1 VKFPAGR
8 GGTTATALDVL
19 EANAAGASEVTA
31 RTRHQV
37 AIRLL
42 PFLFVLY
49 VVNYLDRTNIAYAA
63 LGMSRDLGFNDSVF
77 GLGAGILFIS
87 YVTLQIPATL
97 LVEHWSARGVIGG
110 SLIACG
116 AVTASIGLVHTS
128 GQLYLARF
136 LLGAAEAGYF
146 PGVVVYL
153 THWFIRDDRAK
164 AGSNFMAAI
173 PVSFAVGSP
182 LSGWILG
189 HHWLHIAGWRWVFVL
204 EGLPAVLLG
213 LAALFYIT
221 DWPHQAHWL
230 ASGERQWI
238 EQKLEEE
245 KPRDAMRVSTGKV
258 LRSRPVVMLCS
269 VTFLAY
275 FTAYTFGFWYPTM
288 LKRWSGLSDTHVGLL
303 GAVPYAVGFVVML
316 VNGWHSDRT
325 GERHRHAAAPVF
337 IAGLAM
343 LGLIFCHGSPAV
355 TVAWFSFAALTVV
368 FLPTFWAIPP
378 EILPPSSIAATVG
391 LVNAVGNIA
400 GFAGPYVFGY
410 LTARTGSFSYG
421 LALLMIAA
429 VASGVVIV
437 LLPRPAPAIV
447 PQRS

>member
-1 VKFPAGR
+1 MNSP
-8 GGTTATALDVL
+8 GTQGVSPDSGLSSPLRTASTA
-19 EANAAGASEVTA
+19 ASITD

-42 PFLFVLY
+42 PFLFILY
-49 VVNYLDRTNIAYAA
+49 VVNYLDRTNIGYAA
-63 LGMSRDLGFNDSVF
+63 LGMSRDLGFSDSVF

-116 AVTASIGLVHTS
+116 AVTASLALVHTS

-153 THWFIRDDRAK
+153 THWFTRNDRAK

-173 PVSFAVGSP
+173 PVSFVIGSP

-189 HHWLHIAGWRWVFVL
+189 HYWLRIVGWRWVFVL

-213 LAALFYIT
+213 VVALFFIT

-230 ASGERQWI
+230 APGQRQWI
-238 EQKLEEE
+238 AQTIEEE
-245 KPRDAMRVSTGKV
+245 KPRSAGSVTTGRV
-258 LRSRPVVMLCS
+258 LRSRAVLMFCAIA
-269 VTFLAY
+269 FLGY
-275 FTAYTFGFWYPTM
+275 LTGYTFGFWYPTM
-288 LKRWSGLSDTHVGLL
+288 LKRWSGLSDARIGLL
-303 GAVPYAVGFVVML
+303 GALPYAVAFVLML

-325 GERHRHAAAPVF
+325 GERHWHAAGPLFLA
-337 IAGLAM
+337 ALAM
-343 LGLIFCHGSPAV
+343 VGLIWWHGETALTIV
-355 TVAWFSFAALTVV
+355 WFALAALTNA
-368 FLPTFWAIPP
+368 FLPTFWTIPP
-378 EILPPSSIAATVG
+378 ELLPRTAIAAAVG
-391 LVNAVGNIA
+391 LVNAVGNVA
-400 GFAGPYVFGY
+400 GFAGPYLFGY
-410 LTARTGSFSYG
+410 LATRTGSFSYG
-421 LALLMIAA
+421 LALMMITALA
-429 VASGVVIV
+429 GGVLIL
-437 LLPRPAPAIV
+437 LLPHSAESQAT
-447 PQRS
+447 

>member
-1 VKFPAGR
+1 VRSPAGR

-19 EANAAGASEVTA
+19 DANAAGTSEITA
-31 RTRHQV
+31 HTRHQV

-42 PFLFVLY
+42 PFLFILY
-49 VVNYLDRTNIAYAA
+49 VINYLDRTNIAYAA
-63 LGMSRDLGFNDSVF
+63 LGMSRDLGFSDSVF

-173 PVSFAVGSP
+173 PLSFVLGSP

-213 LAALFYIT
+213 MVALFYIT

-230 ASGERQWI
+230 DARQRQWI
-238 EQKLEEE
+238 EQKLEAE
-245 KPRDAMRVSTGKV
+245 KPRDEVRVSTGKV
-258 LRSRPVVMLCS
+258 LRSRTVLMLCS

-288 LKRWSGLSDTHVGLL
+288 LKRWSGLSDARVGLL
-303 GAVPYAVGFVVML
+303 GALPYAVGFVAMI
-316 VNGWHSDRT
+316 VNGWHSDRSR
-325 GERHRHAAAPVF
+325 ERHWHAAGPVF

-343 LGLIFCHGSPAV
+343 LGLIFWHGAPGV
-355 TVAWFSFAALTVV
+355 TIAWFSLAALTVV
-368 FLPTFWAIPP
+368 FLPTFWTIPP
-378 EILPPSSIAATVG
+378 EILPRSSIAAVVG
-391 LVNAVGNIA
+391 LVNGVGNVA
-400 GFAGPYVFGY
+400 GFAGTYFFGY
-410 LTARTGSFSYG
+410 VTTRTGSFSYG

-429 VASGVVIV
+429 MASGMII
-437 LLPRPAPAIV
+437 LRLPRPAESRAM
-447 PQRS
+447 